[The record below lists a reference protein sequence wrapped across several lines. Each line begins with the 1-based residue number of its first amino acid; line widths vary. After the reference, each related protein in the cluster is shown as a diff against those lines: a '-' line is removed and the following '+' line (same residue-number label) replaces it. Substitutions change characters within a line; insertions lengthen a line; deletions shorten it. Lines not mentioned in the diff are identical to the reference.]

1 MTTTIL
7 NLFIISIIWVLILDL
22 SGFAL
27 TIDKLLYKIFYK
39 GRAFRDD
46 ARFKPFDCSLCMTW
60 WSCLIYLIVVQAL
73 TLPNIAFSLLFA
85 WLATIEKDILILG
98 RDLIIKLLDLIYNTL
113 KL

>member
-1 MTTTIL
+1 MIL
-7 NLFIISIIWVLILDL
+7 NLFIISVIWVLILDL

-27 TIDKLLYKIFYK
+27 TIDKLLYRIFYK
-39 GRAFRDD
+39 NRPFRED

-60 WSCLIYLIVVQAL
+60 WTSLIYLLVLNAL

-85 WLATIEKDILILG
+85 WLTTTEKDILIFLK
-98 RDLIIKLLDLIYNTL
+98 DIITKLLDILYKTF